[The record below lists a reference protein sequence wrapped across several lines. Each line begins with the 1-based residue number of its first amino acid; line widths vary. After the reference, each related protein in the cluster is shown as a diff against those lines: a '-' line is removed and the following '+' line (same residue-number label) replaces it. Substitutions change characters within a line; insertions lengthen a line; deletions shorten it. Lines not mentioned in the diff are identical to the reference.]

1 MARASERHFLHCLKK
16 HIPQRTAD
24 DLDIIY
30 AYLRGLEA
38 LSSLREPALRA
49 ICKNVRYEFHDA
61 NDILY
66 CRGEIS
72 SCWYILLTGSV
83 FIDGSMF
90 LPRSSFGKRTAGCA
104 RRPNECLILEPS
116 EMIVIDYPDVQLMKA
131 GQGRQPAC
139 PVPNMEKYMSLEGSD
154 EYKMG
159 RGRGN
164 MAEGPLDQLPQELQ
178 GVQNV
183 LQRSEQYM
191 RSEQYF
197 KRSSRASDTSSA
209 YSGSDMMQSSIDDQD
224 IDLSGL
230 VESIV
235 DSDDEEGYAESTE
248 SMPIRDAVRECLEKD
263 PSERNDDDI
272 EILLEFMQHFPAFA
286 NMTLATRRSLCS
298 VMVFAVVEKAGTI
311 VMHDAEELDSWS
323 VIINGQV
330 EITLPDDT
338 VEQLQMGDSFGIT
351 PTMEKLYHKGVMR
364 TTQDDCQFVCIAQS
378 DYYRIL
384 HQGEEN
390 THKFEEKGQ
399 VVMVTEDRVL
409 DAGNRKGS
417 IVIRGTPERLMT
429 HLVEEHSVVDPTY
442 VEDFLLTYRTFIE
455 SPLEVANRL
464 LMWFG
469 DAELRDR
476 VTRVVLLWVNNHFN
490 DFESNPAMSE
500 FLEKFEIMLERE
512 RMIGQLRLLNIACSA
527 KARARTITLT
537 RSTKDEILHF
547 SVLGGLERHCGIFIS
562 KVEKGTKA
570 HEAGLRRGD
579 QILEV
584 NGHNFEFITHNRALE
599 ILRGTTHLS
608 ISVKSNVIAF
618 KEMLYSSSP
627 GRPAKKQ
634 QIAQLQPDFTQKRQ
648 GSVPELDLGV
658 PPVISPVKPKKG
670 DKKEKPYGTVGKN
683 AKLRKALNKINLL
696 PKQNSDS
703 KLQHNHSDND
713 LTCPQRSRQSST
725 SSASSNTSAQQQ
737 QMSNSSPDISATI
750 LGSFAVMDDTR
761 NDFPEHVLKVYRS
774 DQSCKYFLVHRE
786 TTAREVVMLAL
797 REFGI
802 TDPSSNYSLCEVT
815 VENEGFI
822 KQKRLPEQLTNLPER
837 INLNG
842 RYYLKNN
849 MSTETL
855 VPDELASELMKE
867 GQISFL
873 QLKSIEIA
881 TQLTL
886 EDFHIFANIEATEY
900 IDDLFD
906 LPSKYGTPNILQF
919 QELVNR
925 EMFWV
930 TTEVVRETNIIKR
943 MKIIKHFIK
952 IARHCKE
959 CKNFNSMFAIL
970 SGLGHG
976 SVQRLRTTWD
986 KLPNKYVKIYEDL
999 QTIMDPSRNMAK
1011 YRNLINS
1018 ELVQPPLIPLFPIVK
1033 KDLTFIHLGNDSKVD
1048 GLVNFEKLRMIAKEV
1063 RHLCLMASAPY
1074 DPNAMFLPGSSS
1086 ASIFANNASGT
1097 NTIKKKTRRNSTLPN
1112 PKKMYEEYQMVR
1124 RVKNYLHSMKIVA
1137 DEDELDGLSLQCEPQ
1152 LPRKRDQSP
1161 PPPAPV
1167 NNAQLLNANL
1177 GPKFGAKSPDAVRKL
1192 LSLSEDKVRPH
1203 NPKHPTLKL
1212 NSPGNQRRL
1221 PLSPQP
1227 GRLKHTHLSPESSS
1241 VVSLSSIA
1249 MRKSHTSG
1257 SIGSADSSSPPT
1269 NHHHLYETD
1278 SGHNSI
1284 ASSNFDSH
1292 STSSVGSAHSPPSQR
1307 HLSNQHMAPH
1317 LQSSRPPLPPYH
1329 VVVQNSQG
1337 YHYLQQQQQY
1347 LQYHL
1352 RPHHRP
1358 PLPDYHAATQMA
1370 QLARQKQMISR
1381 SHSFEGVPG
1390 CYVEDDEDEGELV
1403 DDEEEQVSAV

>member
-1 MARASERHFLHCLKK
+1 MFVVVVVLTFLATVLYALLHRINFFGFQLCGKTSAALDMAPALPCGKNAATLDMGPSFPCSTLQPPTPVLLEEPPTDFSLPAIVLPRDFTTLDVIHDGEEADVESSELSESE
-16 HIPQRTAD
+16 D
-24 DLDIIY
+24 DL
-30 AYLRGLEA
+30 LF
-38 LSSLREPALRA
+38 
-49 ICKNVRYEFHDA
+49 N
-61 NDILY
+61 
-66 CRGEIS
+66 
-72 SCWYILLTGSV
+72 
-83 FIDGSMF
+83 
-90 LPRSSFGKRTAGCA
+90 
-104 RRPNECLILEPS
+104 
-116 EMIVIDYPDVQLMKA
+116 
-131 GQGRQPAC
+131 
-139 PVPNMEKYMSLEGSD
+139 
-154 EYKMG
+154 
-159 RGRGN
+159 
-164 MAEGPLDQLPQELQ
+164 LPQELQ

-409 DAGNRKGS
+409 DGGNRKGS

-1329 VVVQNSQG
+1329 VVVQNSQEIAELAYLAEEAEYISIEG